1 MAVNLAYLAFIAF
14 LPFPSS
20 LLGEYVNNSVAVTI
34 YACSIAI
41 ISLSEALMVEIAYRD
56 GLFREIPDAASLR
69 WQRILSVMP
78 AVYFL
83 ATVPLAI
90 VAPSAAVWSWIQL
103 FPVSM
108 LIQRRMPAEVS
119 AYFNIR

>member
-83 ATVPLAI
+83 ATAPLAI
-90 VAPSAAVWSWIQL
+90 VARRPPSGAGSCCS
-103 FPVSM
+103 PCPCSSSDGC
-108 LIQRRMPAEVS
+108 RPR
-119 AYFNIR
+119 